1 MTSVPPAALAA
12 PKAAAAGL
20 ASLFCGIGI
29 GRFSYTPLLPA
40 LVTAGWFG
48 PGEAAAFGAA
58 NLVGYLAGAAAALPA
73 VRVVPLPL
81 LMRGM
86 MLLVAATMALCA
98 AQPPALVF
106 GAARFGAGLAGG
118 VLMVLGPPA
127 LLAAVSPGLRGRVG
141 GAVFSGVGCGIVAA
155 SVALPLLLPAGV
167 GVACIGLSAGALA
180 CAAIAWPFWPP
191 HVPPAPQ
198 ATSPP
203 PGLTRLVWA
212 YAVNAFAIVPHLLLL
227 SDYVA
232 RWLGH
237 GVGVGAAAFAVY
249 GVGAALGPVIGG
261 YFGDRVGFGRTLTV
275 AVAIQAAA
283 IALPAAV
290 RTLPAAFVS
299 ALLVGALTP
308 GIPPLVLGRAGEL
321 AGIAA
326 AARSWRAATIAYALT
341 QALGAFV
348 AALAFA
354 RLRAHPPLFVAGAMF
369 ALASLAMLPG
379 TKPGR
384 SPHQTLRPRE

>member
-1 MTSVPPAALAA
+1 MTSRDSHGLPAPSLPA
-12 PKAAAAGL
+12 PKAAVAGL
-20 ASLFCGIGI
+20 AALFSGLGIA
-29 GRFSYTPLLPA
+29 RFAYTPLIPA

-58 NLVGYLAGAAAALPA
+58 NLVGYLAGAAVALPA
-73 VRVVPLPL
+73 ARAAPLPL

-86 MLLVAATMALCA
+86 MLLVAAAMAVCA
-98 AQPPALVF
+98 ARPDAILF
-106 GAARFGAGLAGG
+106 GVARFAAGAAGG

-127 LLAAVSPGLRGRVG
+127 LLGAVSPSLRGRVG
-141 GAVFSGVGCGIVAA
+141 GVVFAGIGLGIVAA
-155 SVALPLLLPAGV
+155 SVALPLLLAWGV
-167 GVACIGLSAGALA
+167 SAAWLGLAAGAVA
-180 CAAIAWPFWPP
+180 CAAVAWPFWPP
-191 HVPPAPQ
+191 HAPQ
-198 ATSPP
+198 APPPASPP
-203 PGLTRLVWA
+203 PGLPRLIWA

-237 GVGVGAAAFAVY
+237 GVGAGAIAFAVY
-249 GVGAALGPVIGG
+249 GVGAALGPLVGG
-261 YFGDRVGFGRTLTV
+261 YFGDRIGFGRTLTV
-275 AVAIQAAA
+275 AVSIQAAA
-283 IALPAAV
+283 VVLPALV

-326 AARSWRAATIAYALT
+326 AARSWRTATIAYALT

-348 AALAFA
+348 VAAVFA
-354 RLRAHPPLFVAGAMF
+354 RIRAHPPLFVAGAVC
-369 ALASLAMLPG
+369 ALASLAMLPRG
-379 TKPGR
+379 RKPAA
-384 SPHQTLRPRE
+384 